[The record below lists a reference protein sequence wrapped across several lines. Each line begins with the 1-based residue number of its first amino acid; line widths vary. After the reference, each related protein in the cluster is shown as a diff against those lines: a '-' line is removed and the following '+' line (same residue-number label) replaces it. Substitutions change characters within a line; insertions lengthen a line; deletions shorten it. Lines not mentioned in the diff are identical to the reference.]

1 MKKEGAILGGVFS
14 FVGMLLLILDA
25 KTGLQ
30 GAKEG
35 IDLCFQT
42 VIPSLFPFFVLAGV
56 LRNAMSDSKLRILKP
71 LGVMCRIP
79 DNSLYL
85 LLIGLIG
92 GYPVGAQYIN
102 QAYTSG
108 QIDRATA
115 KRMLGFCNNAGPAF
129 IFGMCAGM
137 FENPLAGWV
146 LWLIHILSAL
156 VAGILLP
163 GKAVGLEKKSSVV
176 TVKKNQSVLESS
188 IKSMSL
194 VCGWVILFRVAI
206 AFLRRWILWLLPKEL
221 QILCIGLLELTNGC
235 SELLAVDNTALR
247 FAICVFILNFGGI
260 CVWMQTWAI
269 SGQLK
274 SGWHFPGK
282 VMQAF
287 TGLFLCVLGGVLSC
301 NFSLILL
308 LSLSVILCGIF
319 VSVKKAGFL
328 VKLDV

>member
-1 MKKEGAILGGVFS
+1 MKKSGAILNGVFS
-14 FVGMLLLILDA
+14 CTGMLLLILDA

-35 IDLCFQT
+35 IDLCIHT

-56 LRNAMSDSKLRILKP
+56 LRNAMSGSKLRILKP
-71 LGVMCRIP
+71 LGAMCQIP

-129 IFGMCAGM
+129 IFGMCARM
-137 FENPLAGWV
+137 FGNPLAGWA

-156 VAGILLP
+156 AAGILLP
-163 GKAVGLEKKSSVV
+163 GKDTGVENKSPAVMF
-176 TVKKNQSVLESS
+176 KKNPSVLESS
-188 IKSMSL
+188 IKSMGL
-194 VCGWVILFRVAI
+194 VCGWVILFRVMI

-221 QILCIGLLELTNGC
+221 QILFIGLLELTNGC
-235 SELLAVDNTALR
+235 AELPAIENTALR
-247 FAICVFILNFGGI
+247 FPVCVFLLNFGGV
-260 CVWMQTWAI
+260 CVGMQTLAV
-269 SGQLK
+269 SDRLK
-274 SGWHFPGK
+274 GGWHFPGK
-282 VMQAF
+282 VIQAF
-287 TGLFLCVLGGVLSC
+287 TGLLLCVFGGMYSY
-301 NFSLILL
+301 NFPVFLL
-308 LSLSVILCGIF
+308 VSLSVILCGVL

-328 VKLDV
+328 VKRDV